1 MKSKLVITICCLL
14 AGLPGCTSDSDS
26 AEQQIRQRSGPLN
39 VVCTTNIVKD
49 LVQQI
54 GGDRVSV
61 TAIMDGPG
69 IDPHSYTPSPKDTNA
84 MTAADVVVYSGL
96 HLEGQLTQALESL
109 EHRGVPAIAVAEVL
123 NRTHDV
129 RLLTTE
135 EDVPDPHVWFDP
147 EIWATCGQWL
157 ADELSDLDPEG
168 RAEYQQ
174 AAEEFSKQM
183 TETKQQAL
191 ELVNRIPAERRVLV
205 TAHDAFEYFARAFD
219 FRVEAVQGVST
230 ESEPGVRRINDLV
243 QLLVDQQIRAV
254 FTEQSVSE
262 KNIEALVAGCAA
274 AGHELKI
281 GAKLYSDT
289 VGAEGT
295 PEATLSGALLYNVRQ
310 IVDALAGQ
318 EASDP

>member
-1 MKSKLVITICCLL
+1 MKAKLVITICCLL
-14 AGLPGCTSDSDS
+14 TVVSGCTSDSDS
-26 AEQQIRQRSGPLN
+26 AEQRHQQRSGPLN

-123 NRTHDV
+123 NRTNDV

-147 EIWATCGQWL
+147 EIWANCGQWL
-157 ADELSDLDPEG
+157 ADQLSELDPAGE
-168 RAEYQQ
+168 AEYQQ

-219 FRVEAVQGVST
+219 FRVEAVQGIST

-274 AGHELKI
+274 AGHDLKI

-310 IVDALAGQ
+310 IVDALSGQ